1 MKRQL
6 IPFLY
11 ILLLISSQIITVSSA
26 DFKVNYGEAL
36 QKSLFF
42 YEAQQAGVLPE
53 WNEVSWRGD
62 SMENDFVPGGWF
74 DAGDHFKFTYT
85 IAYTA
90 AVLAWGYIEYGEA
103 VNKVGLEEKYKNN
116 LKWGLDYIV
125 LADQGGSVVGTI
137 GKDGF
142 DHSWWGSPEI
152 YLRKMKLVTGDDE
165 RPYDTCTAS
174 STLALCAAALA
185 AGYII
190 FKDAE
195 YLSHAKSLYSAAD
208 GARSNGGQGMAKSY
222 YPATDFYDELFY
234 AANWMYMATGDD
246 KYLEECEKDFIPEYP
261 LEQQSETRKFT
272 WGFCWDD
279 HSQSAALLYA
289 INTGKEEWIEQ
300 IRRHLEYWTTGYEGK
315 QVKYTPDGMAWLFQW
330 GATRHAA
337 NTAFL
342 AVVAAD
348 RLWKDDAE
356 KYNKYKTFAKTQMD
370 YFFGNNAL
378 GLSYVLGMG
387 DKNPKT
393 VHHRGASG
401 IHDDAWTALGTD
413 GKGDGSHQT
422 EYAHILYGA
431 LEGGPN
437 GDGSFTDKV
446 SAYENTEVAIDYNA
460 GYTACLCSMINDYGG
475 SILKDFPQPEK
486 PKWDEF
492 LIQASING
500 ESGKYTELKV
510 FAMNHSAWPARVI
523 KDLSYNYYFD
533 ITEIVEAGLTAD
545 DILTKIGAD
554 QHSDD
559 EGAATISKP
568 IQYKDNIYYVKISYG
583 DGRVVMPSG
592 QSDHRGEIQFRVYL
606 PDSAEAE
613 WDPSNDYSHEGLT
626 ASMAVTKYITM
637 YDGDKLIWGIEPD
650 GTTPESA

>member
-174 STLALCAAALA
+174 STLALSAAALA

-190 FKDAE
+190 FKDAD

-208 GARSNGGQGMAKSY
+208 GA
-222 YPATDFYDELFY
+222 
-234 AANWMYMATGDD
+234 
-246 KYLEECEKDFIPEYP
+246 
-261 LEQQSETRKFT
+261 
-272 WGFCWDD
+272 
-279 HSQSAALLYA
+279 
-289 INTGKEEWIEQ
+289 
-300 IRRHLEYWTTGYEGK
+300 
-315 QVKYTPDGMAWLFQW
+315 
-330 GATRHAA
+330 GA
-337 NTAFL
+337 
-342 AVVAAD
+342 
-348 RLWKDDAE
+348 
-356 KYNKYKTFAKTQMD
+356 
-370 YFFGNNAL
+370 
-378 GLSYVLGMG
+378 
-387 DKNPKT
+387 
-393 VHHRGASG
+393 
-401 IHDDAWTALGTD
+401 
-413 GKGDGSHQT
+413 
-422 EYAHILYGA
+422 
-431 LEGGPN
+431 
-437 GDGSFTDKV
+437 
-446 SAYENTEVAIDYNA
+446 
-460 GYTACLCSMINDYGG
+460 
-475 SILKDFPQPEK
+475 
-486 PKWDEF
+486 
-492 LIQASING
+492 
-500 ESGKYTELKV
+500 
-510 FAMNHSAWPARVI
+510 
-523 KDLSYNYYFD
+523 
-533 ITEIVEAGLTAD
+533 
-545 DILTKIGAD
+545 
-554 QHSDD
+554 
-559 EGAATISKP
+559 
-568 IQYKDNIYYVKISYG
+568 
-583 DGRVVMPSG
+583 
-592 QSDHRGEIQFRVYL
+592 
-606 PDSAEAE
+606 
-613 WDPSNDYSHEGLT
+613 
-626 ASMAVTKYITM
+626 
-637 YDGDKLIWGIEPD
+637 
-650 GTTPESA
+650 